1 MARFFFDYGIGV
13 TASVPL
19 ASACAGKGYHM
30 QYRTSWSVLL
40 IIFVLFLPACAQLGD
55 SASNISLLD
64 YYDASTPEDL
74 EAAIDNLVKTSV
86 DAGALA
92 LLLREGIEYSAEVPV
107 GWTIYEFDGLDGR
120 TRPYHVYVPTDYD
133 PAESHTVLFDLHG
146 AVSSFAQPAAYLMER
161 RRLWEAE
168 AEEYGWILI
177 VPHGDRNATWFSAN
191 GRANILGE
199 LAFVKHQYNVDENK
213 VFVSGFSD
221 GGSGAYWQAFQDPT
235 PWAAMISFHGHPAV
249 GSYGPYQTYP
259 RNLLNRPI
267 RATTGE
273 QDGLYPPSDISPF
286 VGLFTELGV
295 DLEWIIYPGGH
306 EAQFLTT
313 EAEFSIDLITN
324 TQRNPFS
331 SEIVW
336 ETSNTAVGRC
346 DWVRIDEIADV
357 GNNADFQDINLAEIT
372 SQIVFGAS
380 LAYQGG
386 TLFTVA
392 GLEPG
397 STAHLLGIK
406 NGDQI
411 LRIGRFEVLNQAD
424 LTVALMGKVPGDS
437 VEVEIIRDGETM
449 ILTGTIP
456 ADELIFRRDV
466 PTGSIRVLADGNQ
479 IDVEVSHVGHY
490 TLFISSEQ
498 FDLSQPI
505 VVTTNGATT
514 FSEVVTPDVRFML
527 EQAAEDFDREMIY
540 EARIEIEVPAIP

>member
-1 MARFFFDYGIGV
+1 MARSFFDYGIGV

-19 ASACAGKGYHM
+19 APACAGKGYHM
-30 QYRTSWSVLL
+30 PYRTIWSVQL
-40 IIFVLFLPACAQLGD
+40 IISVLFLPACAQLGD
-55 SASNISLLD
+55 SASNISLSD
-64 YYDASTPEDL
+64 YYDASTPEEL
-74 EAAIDNLVKTSV
+74 EAAIDDLVDANV
-86 DAGALA
+86 DAGDLA
-92 LLLREGIEYSAEVPV
+92 LLLREGIEYSSEVPV

-199 LAFVKHQYNVDENK
+199 LAFVKHQYNIDENK

-235 PWAAMISFHGHPAV
+235 PWAAMISFHGHPGV
-249 GSYGPYQTYP
+249 RGYGSYQTYP

-306 EAQFLTT
+306 EAQFLTIETKFTVDFIAST
-313 EAEFSIDLITN
+313 E
-324 TQRNPFS
+324 RNPLS
-331 SEIVW
+331 SEVVW

-346 DWVRIDEIADV
+346 DWVRIDEISDV
-357 GNNADFQDINLAEIT
+357 GNNADFPDINLAEI
-372 SQIVFGAS
+372 SDQIVFGAS
-380 LAYQGG
+380 LAYRGG

-397 STAHLLGIK
+397 STAHLLGIR

-411 LRIGRFEVLNQAD
+411 LRIGRFGVLAQAD
-424 LTVALMGKVPGDS
+424 LTVALMGNSPGDL
-437 VEVEIIRDGETM
+437 VEVEVVRDGETL
-449 ILTGTIP
+449 ILTGIIP
-456 ADELIFRRDV
+456 ADELIYRRDV
-466 PTGSIRVLADGNQ
+466 PTGSIRVLADGNR
-479 IDVEVSHVGHY
+479 IDVEVSYVGHY
-490 TLFISSEQ
+490 TLFISSKQ

-505 VVTTNGATT
+505 VVTTNGRIS

-527 EQAAEDFDREMIY
+527 ERAVEDFDRAMIY
-540 EARIEIEVPAIP
+540 EAYVEIEVPAIP